1 MGKVLKKII
10 IAIAVMIGTAVVV
23 LMTLMILSASHK
35 AVQAQSERQPSL
47 KTATDTKQCLQVV
60 PHILS

>member
-23 LMTLMILSASHK
+23 LMTLMIS
-35 AVQAQSERQPSL
+35 VESL
-47 KTATDTKQCLQVV
+47 L
-60 PHILS
+60 ILISNPVCR